1 MGYGHP
7 AGELA
12 SASSTVCDDK
22 KLGCGSPVLA
32 PEGVRPNGGAP
43 CDPQFVLA
51 IGKSDLPYRVIIVAH
66 YHPILIAIIHYH
78 QILVDGGGYSLNKI
92 DTTNLDG
99 LDGQRC

>member
-7 AGELA
+7 VGKLA

-22 KLGCGSPVLA
+22 KLGCGSPALA
-32 PEGVRPNGGAP
+32 PEGVRPNRGAP

-51 IGKSDLPYRVIIVAH
+51 IGKNDLPYRVIIVAH
-66 YHPILIAIIHYH
+66 YHP
-78 QILVDGGGYSLNKI
+78 ILVDGGGYSLNKI